1 MTCKKLLA
9 LLLALAMVLS
19 LAACTDQPDPTDPP
33 TSAPTAAPTEPPTDP
48 PTEPPTDP
56 PPSPE
61 EMYANAVSLLNGC
74 TDLTLKIRMAHTLT
88 MDGAVYEDSSTQTV
102 TYTGY
107 GTDAFAAAATDTV
120 DMDGFMAYYDELFR
134 DGTLYTAEDE
144 SMFFKGAMTAE
155 EYTSRFAPVVM
166 LDAALYGQITAEGDV
181 LTFSEP
187 TAGESWIVP
196 EYGNLEEATGTMTL
210 NADGT
215 VSGYTYDV
223 TYSIGGAEI
232 HYEVEM
238 DIAFTAGEIPAVDE
252 SIEYVELEFVDAAR
266 FIDMAIGYLQQPGG
280 THSISASIVESA
292 ATYAGGAIR
301 NMSTVI
307 NSWGS
312 PTDYMGAVD
321 LSIYLITAEG
331 TDSYEQEER
340 YVDRTYTV
348 AVDGGEPEPMSG
360 VVASTFKNYCIE
372 TLASAIPS
380 ASYLS
385 GCTATD
391 LGSIYYLE
399 LTFNEDMAAALEDG
413 ICYTFW
419 NDADFLDDLADSYR
433 TETMTGYLSIDKN
446 TGLPLAMGYYFEG
459 YHTLEG
465 MEYMISFQ
473 QDQSYNLISMDAYET
488 IKEEAPV
495 PAEPEEKAS
504 PLFYHVTGEDGQE
517 MWLLGTIHIGDA
529 RTSYLPQEIYD
540 AFDAADALAV
550 EFNSEAFDEEMENDE
565 EFADE
570 VSSYYFYDDGTTAK
584 DHVED
589 EELYRYAE
597 MYLKATGNYHMNAP
611 YMKVSLWSNSI
622 DNYFV
627 RQSYGLSSTQG
638 VDNQLIWR
646 AQDQEK
652 EILDV
657 ESGLFQTQMLTGFS
671 EGLQEMLLAESVY
684 ADPYEYVLGTWEL
697 FEMWCAGDEATLIAY
712 LNDEGDEETTDDAE
726 LTEEEQGYI
735 DEYNNAM
742 GTDRNDDMHDVA
754 VSYLESGKVVF
765 YAVGL
770 AHLLAE
776 DGLVNTLRD
785 AGYTVELVTYE

>member
-1 MTCKKLLA
+1 MICKKLLA
-9 LLLALAMVLS
+9 LVLALTMVLS
-19 LAACTDQPDPTDPP
+19 LTACTGQPEPTDPP
-33 TSAPTAAPTEPPTDP
+33 TSAPTAPPTEPPTDP

-61 EMYANAVSLLNGC
+61 ELYANAVALLDGC
-74 TDLTLKIRMAHTLT
+74 SDLTLKIRIAHTLT

-107 GTDAFAAAATDTV
+107 GTEAFAAAASDEV
-120 DMDGFMAYYDELFR
+120 DLDGYLTLYDEIFR
-134 DGTLYTAEDE
+134 DGTLYTTMDE
-144 SMFFKGAMTAE
+144 ALYYKGAMTAE
-155 EYTSRFAPVVM
+155 DYISRFAPVVM
-166 LDAALYGQITAEGDV
+166 LDAALYGQITAEDDV
-181 LTFSEP
+181 LTFSDP

-196 EYGNLEEATGTMTL
+196 EYGTLENATGTMTL

-215 VSGYTYDV
+215 VSSYSYDV

-232 HYEVEM
+232 HYTVEM
-238 DIAFTAGEIPAVDE
+238 DISFTAGEVSAVDE
-252 SIEYVELEFVDAAR
+252 SIEYVELEYVDAPR
-266 FIDMAIGYLQQPGG
+266 FIEQAIGYLQQPAG
-280 THSISASIVESA
+280 THSISASITESA

-312 PTDYMGAVD
+312 PTDYMGSVD
-321 LSIYLITAEG
+321 LSIYLITADG

-380 ASYLS
+380 SYYLS

-399 LTFNEDMAAALEDG
+399 LTFNEDMATALEDG
-413 ICYTFW
+413 VCYAFW

-465 MEYMISFQ
+465 MEFMISFQ

-611 YMKVSLWSNSI
+611 YMKVSLWSNAI

-697 FEMWCAGDEATLIAY
+697 FEMWCAGDEAALIAY
-712 LNDEGDEETTDDAE
+712 LNDEGDEETTDDTE

-754 VSYLESGKVVF
+754 VGYLESGKVVF